1 MPDIS
6 PLLTNSMAREVAELT
21 TLKQEVTDDTTSTSQ
36 FCMTIGSGDDPDSEL
51 AGVILAHAYAKESNS
66 LKGIIPGSVKE
77 CINKWADK
85 VMGCPEYQ

>member
-21 TLKQEVTDDTTSTSQ
+21 TLKQEVTDDTSTSQ
-36 FCMTIGSGDDPDSEL
+36 FCMTIGSGDNPDSEL
-51 AGVILAHAYAKESNS
+51 AGVILAHVSAKESNS

-77 CINKWADK
+77 CINTWADK
-85 VMGCPEYQ
+85 VLCRPEYQ